1 MSRTFTTLAS
11 ALGAAA
17 LTAAVAVAQQP
28 RLTNGK
34 VTAQPAPALQQAFR
48 AAVNAHADIGWIGYS
63 VPVVDGERI
72 DVLLQFGHFSTADAD
87 GRPAAACAAWSRRST
102 AR

>member
-28 RLTNGK
+28 RLTNGQ

-63 VPVVDGERI
+63 VPVVDGERTMCCFNSGT
-72 DVLLQFGHFSTADAD
+72 LALAAT
-87 GRPAAACAAWSRRST
+87 RPAAACAAWNRRST

>member
-34 VTAQPAPALQQAFR
+34 VTAQPGAGAAAGLPCRGQHARRHRLDRLQR
-48 AAVNAHADIGWIGYS
+48 SRRGRRTDH
-63 VPVVDGERI
+63 
-72 DVLLQFGHFSTADAD
+72 VLLQFG
-87 GRPAAACAAWSRRST
+87 
-102 AR
+102 